1 MMSSV
6 DLFKHVLVGA
16 SVDFFVC
23 VLDEIAANN
32 KKHFKKKYKERREEI
47 ERGERR

>member
-16 SVDFFVC
+16 SVDFLC

-32 KKHFKKKYKERREEI
+32 TKHFKKK
-47 ERGERR
+47 